1 MSRSRALAGI
11 VSRRKTAGTSWRY
24 GVGVTESEEIPKT
37 HISAEMTAAVGREFG
52 RRQAFPISESDI
64 RKWAIAVYYP
74 EDPPRTFWDAAY
86 AATTV
91 HGGIV
96 APEDFNPFA
105 WMAADPP
112 GIRHGGYVGI
122 EASLGV
128 EPPKTGFILN
138 GGLEVT
144 YGVRMRPGDL
154 ITSVSTLTGY
164 LERQGRLGLMLFST
178 QLDTWTNQRDELVKS
193 AEMTLIRY

>member
-1 MSRSRALAGI
+1 MRRAGI
-11 VSRRKTAGTSWRY
+11 TARGRGRY
-24 GVGVTESEEIPKT
+24 GSGVPESQEVPT
-37 HISAEMTAAVGREFG
+37 SHISPEMTAAVGRELG
-52 RRQAFPISESDI
+52 RRVSFPISDSDI

-74 EDPPRTFWDAAY
+74 EDPPRLFWDAAY
-86 AATTV
+86 AATTI

-105 WMAADPP
+105 WMSADPP
-112 GIRHGGYVGI
+112 GIRHGGYVGL

-128 EPPKTGFILN
+128 EPPKTAFMLN

-144 YGVRMRPGDL
+144 YGVRMRPGDA

-178 QLDTWTNQRDELVKS
+178 QLDRWTNQDDELVKS
-193 AEMTLIRY
+193 TSMTLIRY

>member
-1 MSRSRALAGI
+1 MRP
-11 VSRRKTAGTSWRY
+11 VSKTTGGRGGY
-24 GVGVTESEEIPKT
+24 GSGVSDSVEISKS

-52 RRQAFPISESDI
+52 RRRSFPISESDI

-74 EDPPRTFWDAAY
+74 EDPPRLFWDAAY
-86 AATTV
+86 AATTM

-105 WMAADPP
+105 WMSADPP
-112 GIRHGGYVGI
+112 GIRHGGYVGL
-122 EASLGV
+122 EATLGV
-128 EPPKTGFILN
+128 DPPQTKFMLN

-144 YGVRMRPGDL
+144 YGARMRPGDV

-164 LERQGRLGLMLFST
+164 QEREGRLGLMLFTT
-178 QLDTWTNQRDELVKS
+178 QSDQWTNQKDELVKS
-193 AEMTLIRY
+193 ATMTLIRY

>member
-1 MSRSRALAGI
+1 VAD
-11 VSRRKTAGTSWRY
+11 
-24 GVGVTESEEIPKT
+24 SEEMTKT
-37 HISAEMTAAVGREFG
+37 HISPEMTAAVGREFG
-52 RRQAFPISESDI
+52 RRQSFPISESDI

-74 EDPPRTFWDAAY
+74 EDPPRMFWDAAY

-105 WMAADPP
+105 WMAAEPP

-122 EASLGV
+122 EANVGV
-128 EPPKTGFILN
+128 DPPETPFMLN

-144 YGVRMRPGDL
+144 YGVPMRPGDV
-154 ITSVSTLTGY
+154 ISAVSTLTGY
-164 LERQGRLGLMLFST
+164 QERAGRLGLMLFTT
-178 QLDTWTNQRDELVKS
+178 QMDRWTNQDDELVKV
-193 AEMTLIRY
+193 ATMTLIRY